1 MVDAAEEAVLNSLL
15 SAPTT
20 TGRDGNVSEG
30 LDPATVAQL
39 MGEHAR
45 GN

>member
-1 MVDAAEEAVLNSLL
+1 MVDAAEEAVLNSMLM
-15 SAPTT
+15 APTT

-30 LDPATVAQL
+30 LDAATVTRLLA
-39 MGEHAR
+39 EHGR